1 MTDMSQ
7 QKKFDTETTNQ
18 PDQKRIY
25 NDSSA
30 LIESDLF
37 RLKLATAMKNVAL
50 QDSGM
55 IDLEKVEHTHF
66 WRTYD
71 SDGKKLNFSV
81 PVAGHF
87 HEIKY
92 EETNGVV
99 KVISCSPPLRMGT
112 QKVKGVT
119 KMVPVPIN
127 PDLEDNHTHDVEYLR
142 SHKVQP
148 RIVNAAAQQMIGE
161 VAVKNSGIQGIQG

>member
-1 MTDMSQ
+1 MSQ
-7 QKKFDTETTNQ
+7 KKQEKTNQ
-18 PDQKRIY
+18 ERVY

-55 IDLEKVEHTHF
+55 VDLEKVEHTHF

-71 SDGKKLNFSV
+71 SDGKKLNYSV

-92 EETNGVV
+92 EETDGVV
-99 KVISCSPPLRMGT
+99 RVISCSPPLRMGT
-112 QKVKGVT
+112 QKIKGQIKT
-119 KMVPVPIN
+119 VPVPIN
-127 PDLEDNHTHDVEYLR
+127 PDLEDNHVHEVEYLR

-148 RIVNAAAQQMIGE
+148 RIVNAQAQQMIGGE
-161 VAVKNSGIQGIQG
+161 AVKLSTIPGIQG